1 MRSFRVNPQR
11 VILSAAKT
19 PPEFEFA
26 FAIAFVFD
34 FVFAIA
40 FLIVIPEEPAFNLSK
55 GNLLSPSSFPAR
67 RAAFKQVPC
76 SIIAEETH

>member
-11 VILSAAKT
+11 VILSAAK
-19 PPEFEFA
+19 PPQFEFA

-55 GNLLSPSSFPAR
+55 ANLLSPSSFPAR
-67 RAAFKQVPC
+67 RASFKQVPC